1 MLRGRLP
8 GTASV
13 VEIEFND
20 VLTSVDEL
28 IRPPETEDLLA
39 PGFVDV
45 QVNGF
50 AGVDYNDPAASH
62 ESIAQS
68 IRTMFRTG
76 VTRCF
81 PTVITG
87 SEQRITGALRN
98 LAAAKEEF
106 QRNGLPE
113 QHAIEA
119 FHVEG
124 PHISAEDGPR
134 GAHPIEHIRPPDFD
148 EF

>member
-39 PGFVDV
+39 PGFVDL

-62 ESIAQS
+62 EAIAQS

-76 VTRCF
+76 VTRFF
-81 PTVITG
+81 PTLITG
-87 SEQRITGALRN
+87 SEQMLLAALRK
-98 LAAAKEEF
+98 LTAAKQEF
-106 QRNGLPE
+106 SRNGMPE
-113 QHAIEA
+113 AQAMEA
-119 FHVEG
+119 FHME
-124 PHISAEDGPR
+124 
-134 GAHPIEHIRPPDFD
+134 
-148 EF
+148 